1 MRWVSS
7 VPGKCIHASVSPWSC
22 LVVTFKFLA
31 FCLVLWFFWSQ
42 SLGISD
48 VACLFPSFSR
58 CKQKSTVN
66 GGWVKPLLT
75 CRVSGASW
83 FQDVSLGRWVKHWA
97 VLWPTKTDIFVGTH
111 LVSDLYIYILYNYC
125 ICNLMCLQ
133 VCNLQKL
140 FGMIIPAD
148 QYLHIAHYGTL

>member
-1 MRWVSS
+1 MH
-7 VPGKCIHASVSPWSC
+7 PCIRQS
-22 LVVTFKFLA
+22 LVVSRRHLQISCFLLGA
-31 FCLVLWFFWSQ
+31 LVLLITIIGDYRC
-42 SLGISD
+42 SLS
-48 VACLFPSFSR
+48 FPSFSR

-111 LVSDLYIYILYNYC
+111 LVSDICIYIYNYC
-125 ICNLMCLQ
+125 ICNLMYLQ

-148 QYLHIAHYGTL
+148 QKGHSSKKGNWGWIMGTCLSI